1 MSEPIGIVGF
11 EDFKTGAASPARP
24 PAGGAGDFGFSDFL
38 DAAGAS
44 AEGGEPRASALL
56 SSVTAYNSLN
66 LLNGKFPPPDSGAGF
81 IFTVVAIMNEE
92 AA

>member
-11 EDFKTGAASPARP
+11 EKPASPPARP

-44 AEGGEPRASALL
+44 AEGGEPRARALP